1 MMLAS
6 SDQLLHVALYQW
18 LIEKKYID
26 KLLNIK
32 SQYIEEFLKRGTIQH
47 PETLAMF
54 DLLWKYYEKNSEYIP
69 AAKILSKL
77 ADRHSTELSL
87 SGRVQYLSRAI
98 MCVKSSDGGSAN
110 RAAGELLHHLEEKM
124 EVARVQ
130 LQVLEAVAGHPDA
143 EGQISRL
150 NSDLLDITTLYK
162 DWAEPYQLW
171 ECKLAILQCAGH
183 PDQPLVNTIWTQIIQ
198 NQENTVNSHNKI
210 AALSNK
216 IESLGRQYA
225 NSAKYFPL
233 ELIVRQLEIVSC
245 REKAESGWVSAALQS
260 AGVPLPRLLDV
271 YNRLY
276 TNKDAIWLTLGNN
289 LHVLKVL
296 CSLLDNFAKDPNQV
310 SAMERR
316 QLTVVCQDM
325 ASTYLGE
332 LYMKQT
338 QETSGLVAKFR
349 DIQAKLD
356 RL

>member
-1 MMLAS
+1 MLS
-6 SDQLLHVALYQW
+6 SPDQLLHVSLYQW
-18 LIEKKYID
+18 LIEKNLID
-26 KLLNIK
+26 KLLSIK
-32 SQYIEEFLKRGTIQH
+32 SQYLEEFLKRGTIQH
-47 PETLAMF
+47 PETLHMF
-54 DLLWKYYEKNSEYIP
+54 DLLWKYYEKNSEYVP

-130 LQVLEAVAGHPDA
+130 LQILETVSAIPETEGHAG
-143 EGQISRL
+143 RL

-162 DWAEPYQLW
+162 DWAEPFQLW

-183 PDQPLVNTIWTQIIQ
+183 ADQPLVNTIWTQIIQ
-198 NQENTVNSHNKI
+198 NQENLNAHNKI

-225 NSAKYFPL
+225 SSSKYFPL
-233 ELIVRQLEIVSC
+233 ELIVKQLEIVSC
-245 REKAESGWVSAALQS
+245 KEAADSGWVSASLQN

-276 TNKDAIWLTLGNN
+276 TNKDAVWLTLGDN

-296 CSLLDNFAKDPNQV
+296 CALLQSFAHDPSQV
-310 SAMERR
+310 SVADRR
-316 QLTVVCQDM
+316 HFTVVCQD
-325 ASTYLGE
+325 AVSTYLGE

-338 QETSGLVAKFR
+338 QETSSLVAKFR
-349 DIQAKLD
+349 DIQARLD

>member
-1 MMLAS
+1 
-6 SDQLLHVALYQW
+6 
-18 LIEKKYID
+18 
-26 KLLNIK
+26 
-32 SQYIEEFLKRGTIQH
+32 
-47 PETLAMF
+47 
-54 DLLWKYYEKNSEYIP
+54 
-69 AAKILSKL
+69 
-77 ADRHSTELSL
+77 
-87 SGRVQYLSRAI
+87 
-98 MCVKSSDGGSAN
+98 
-110 RAAGELLHHLEEKM
+110 M

-130 LQVLEAVAGHPDA
+130 LQVLEAVTGHPDA